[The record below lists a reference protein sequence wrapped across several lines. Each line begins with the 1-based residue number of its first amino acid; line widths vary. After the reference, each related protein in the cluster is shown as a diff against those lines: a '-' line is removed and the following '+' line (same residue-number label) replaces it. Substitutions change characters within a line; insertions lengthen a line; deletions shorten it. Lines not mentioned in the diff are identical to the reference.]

1 MGNKKK
7 LPTTMKFFNLAL
19 IASAATA
26 LRLREAGSTG
36 DMPATHDD
44 TMHQCWEEEEKREVW
59 HPTDHNADMQLQRSE
74 FEGLLWVMVS
84 DWGMPMEE
92 MEGAL
97 EWFDKDMDGHVMR
110 GDAHGAL
117 MMHLQ

>member
-1 MGNKKK
+1 
-7 LPTTMKFFNLAL
+7 MKFFNLAL

-26 LRLREAGSTG
+26 LRLREGGSTG

-44 TMHQCWEEEEKREVW
+44 TMHQCWEEEEKREDWHPETPSDFDMCFNSFFDEVW
-59 HPTDHNADMQLQRSE
+59 HLTDHNADMQLQRSE

-110 GDAHGAL
+110 
-117 MMHLQ
+117 